1 MPGNEW
7 LGRMRVRKTRFF
19 FVLEHIRRTEKYQT
33 LVERIKNGEELPW
46 IRGLLNA
53 SIAYFLASLIEEF
66 SDKSFLFVFPSCRES
81 EQVLEEVCTFHN
93 TQSEYRTTQDTLH
106 RDFLLFPAWQNT
118 LFEGAA
124 PSKNISVERMRC
136 LHSLISK
143 DCRKDDDNA
152 LAEIS
157 NCAVFTP
164 IQSLLY
170 KLVPREILTSA
181 CCILRKGDEIE
192 FHEFVSF
199 LIRSGYRQVELVEVK
214 GEFAHRGDILDVFPL
229 TSDSPIR
236 FDFFG
241 DEIDDIRLFD
251 TTSQVSIEK
260 VSSIVITPVS
270 EVCPADISIPHWK
283 SETEKLMNEVGQ
295 STALIND
302 IKNITQK
309 LEDNLKRS
317 QTERWD
323 VIDDPPIDVDGI
335 EVFLPMLYP
344 KTDMLTD
351 YLPDD
356 TIVISVE
363 PRWQIRE
370 VEQIREQL
378 QEIIHSKLSDG
389 KLIPPLDNIL
399 VHTDVLQ
406 SKLDEYSNITI
417 SLASSISNSKDAAKD
432 SLSVAESE
440 LQFDIKPLGLGK
452 GNYQIVIDYLSRWT
466 REGYLIKVFC
476 ETPQQAKRVSEILI
490 ERALPPE
497 CTSVMVGYIS
507 EGFLS
512 ESLKLIV
519 ISENEIFGN
528 RQRRAV
534 VKKRN
539 TNGAPILSLVDL
551 KVGDHVV
558 HVSHGIAI
566 YEGIRRIDIDGQA
579 QDFLILRYREDD
591 KLYVPTYQVDL
602 VQKYI
607 GNKDESYSPKI
618 DYLGGKSW
626 QTKKTRA
633 KAAVAEMAAELLK
646 LYAAR
651 QTNTGFSFP
660 SEVPWEG
667 EFEALFPF
675 QETEDQLQAIED
687 VKADMETERP
697 MDRLICGDVGYGK
710 TEVALRAAF
719 KAVMAEKQVAVLVP
733 TTILALQ
740 HYDTFEKR
748 FKPFPI
754 HLEMLN
760 RFRSQ
765 KEIRTTKERLA
776 EGTLDIVIGTH
787 SLLSKTVSF
796 DNLGLLIVDEEHRF
810 GVKHKEKIKQF
821 KETVDV
827 LTLTA
832 TPIPR
837 TLHMSLV
844 GIRDFSIINTPPANR
859 LPIQTHVMPY
869 SPKVIRDAI
878 MNELSRDGQI
888 FFVHNRVQNISII
901 AKTIQELVPD
911 ARVAIAH
918 GQMPERELENV
929 MLEFVRHK
937 HDILVCTIII
947 ESGLDIPNVNTI
959 MINRADAFG
968 LAQLYQLR
976 GRVGRADEQAYGY
989 LFYPQNKSITEGAQ
1003 KRLRV
1008 IEEFTDLG
1016 SGFKIALRDL
1026 EIRGAGNILGSQ
1038 QHGHITNVGYE
1049 LYCKLL
1055 DDAVKKLKGEKVEE
1069 EIVTNINLPIDAFLP
1084 DEYIPDSQ
1092 QKVSIYKKMSAIKS
1106 ETEKRELTNELID
1119 RYGGLPEPVEM
1130 LLEICSIKHLCQKL
1144 GITSIVAGGKRIK
1157 VTFDDSSPKID
1168 VTHLVEAIQ
1177 DNPQLE
1183 LRPPAQLLIS
1193 IEETDSKKLLNE
1205 LQQNLNMF
1213 NVSQ

>member
-1 MPGNEW
+1 M
-7 LGRMRVRKTRFF
+7 
-19 FVLEHIRRTEKYQT
+19 LELIKKTEKYQT
-33 LVERIKNGEELPW
+33 LVQCIKNEKKLPR

-53 SIAYFLASLIEEF
+53 SIAYFLAALIEDF
-66 SDKSFLFVFPSCRES
+66 SEKSFLFVFPSHREA
-81 EQVLEEVCTFHN
+81 EQVLEEVRSFHN
-93 TQSEYRTTQDTLH
+93 TYIENKQSDLTVPQSE
-106 RDFLLFPAWQNT
+106 FLLFPAWQNT
-118 LFEGAA
+118 LFEGAT

-136 LHSLISK
+136 LHRLITIDSKRDDCDSLEK
-143 DCRKDDDNA
+143 MG
-152 LAEIS
+152 
-157 NCAVFTP
+157 NCVVFTT
-164 IQSLLY
+164 IRSLSY
-170 KLVPREILTSA
+170 KLPLRNILASS
-181 CCILRKGDEIE
+181 CRILRRGDEIE
-192 FHEFVSF
+192 FYDLLSF
-199 LIRSGYRQVELVEVK
+199 FIRSGYRQVEVVEVK

-229 TSDSPIR
+229 TSDTPVR

-260 VSSIVITPVS
+260 VSSVEITPMS
-270 EVCPADISIPHWK
+270 EICPSEISLGHWK
-283 SETEKLMNEVGQ
+283 SETKKLMKEVEQ
-295 STALIND
+295 TPELIND

-309 LEDNLKRS
+309 LEDNIKRS
-317 QTERWD
+317 QSESWD
-323 VIDDPPIDVDGI
+323 VIDDPPVEIDGI
-335 EVFLPMLYP
+335 EAFLPMLYP
-344 KTDMLTD
+344 RADKLTD

-356 TIVISVE
+356 TMVVMVE
-363 PRWQIRE
+363 PRWQMRE
-370 VEQIREQL
+370 VQHMHEQL
-378 QEIIHSKLSDG
+378 QEIIDLKLSEG
-389 KLIPPLDNIL
+389 KLIPSLENLIVP
-399 VHTDVLQ
+399 VDVLQ
-406 SKLDEYSNITI
+406 SELDDYPNFTI
-417 SLASSISNSKDAAKD
+417 SLATSVDTQEGNDNIDPSVENS
-432 SLSVAESE
+432 EI
-440 LQFDIKPLGLGK
+440 QFDMKPLGIGR
-452 GNYQIVIDYLSRWT
+452 GNYQMVIDNINRWT
-466 REGYLIKVFC
+466 TKGYLVNVFC
-476 ETPQQAKRVSEILI
+476 ETPQQAKRVLEILI
-490 ERALPPE
+490 ERDLPPE
-497 CTSVMVGYIS
+497 YTSVSVGYIS

-512 ESLKLIV
+512 ESLKLFV

-528 RQRRAV
+528 RQGRKV
-534 VKKRN
+534 SKRV
-539 TNGAPILSLVDL
+539 TTKGAPLLSLVDL

-579 QDFLILRYREDD
+579 QDFLVLRYREDD

-607 GNKDESYSPKI
+607 GNKDESYQPKI

-626 QTKKTRA
+626 QNKKNRA
-633 KAAVAEMAAELLK
+633 KAAVEEMAAELLK

-651 QTNTGFSFP
+651 QTNRGFGFP

-675 QETEDQLQAIED
+675 QETDDQLQAIED

-719 KAVMAEKQVAVLVP
+719 KAVMAEKQVAILVP

-748 FKPFPI
+748 FKSFPI
-754 HLEMLN
+754 IVEMLN
-760 RFRSQ
+760 RFRNQ
-765 KEIRTTKERLA
+765 KEIRTIKEKLA
-776 EGTLDIVIGTH
+776 EGTVDIVIGTH

-796 DNLGLLIVDEEHRF
+796 ENLGLLIVDEEHRF

-869 SPKVIRDAI
+869 SPKVIKDAI
-878 MNELSRDGQI
+878 MNEMSRNGQV
-888 FFVHNRVQNISII
+888 FFVHNRVQNIGII
-901 AKTIQELVPD
+901 ANTIQELVPH
-911 ARVAIAH
+911 ARLAIAH

-937 HDILVCTIII
+937 HDILVCTMII

-989 LFYPQNKSITEGAQ
+989 LFYPNDKAITEGAQ

-1026 EIRGAGNILGSQ
+1026 EIRGAGNILGAQ

-1069 EIVTNINLPIDAFLP
+1069 EFETSINLPIDAFLP
-1084 DEYIPDSQ
+1084 DDYIPDSR
-1092 QKVSIYKKMSAIKS
+1092 QKISIYKKISALKS
-1106 ETEKRELTNELID
+1106 AADRYDLTNELID
-1119 RYGGLPEPVEM
+1119 RFGEIPEPVEM
-1130 LLEICSIKHLCQKL
+1130 LLEICSIKQLCKKL
-1144 GITSIVAGGKRIK
+1144 GIESIVAGGKRIK
-1157 VTFDDSSPKID
+1157 VTFDENNPKID
-1168 VTHLVEAIQ
+1168 VAQFVAAVN

-1193 IEETDSKKLLNE
+1193 IEETNHRKLLND

-1213 NVSQ
+1213 NVLE